1 MRIKIGCD
9 RLNLVCDLIWIKLL
23 QAKIHRISYYFFSV
37 LLHYVRGLETLMTQA
52 SSILWSILT
61 GTLLVGLLLVT
72 LLYFDLQ
79 VPLREFFDW
88 LQTIGLWAPLLFIL
102 IDMLLVIFLLPSIIF
117 TLAAGFLFGP
127 ALGSFCVI
135 VATTLGA
142 AVAFF
147 ISRHSFSEGVKNYL
161 RNHKK
166 LKVVNDELV
175 HEGWKLILLT
185 RLVPFFPLKL
195 SNYFFGATNFS
206 MADFVIGTFI
216 GIIPNTLFIV
226 YMGSLAADL
235 SMLVSGEL
243 MRSPNA
249 WGFYVLAFSF
259 MLVTVTYVTKH
270 AQRALLRYEAQA
282 VKDVRR
288 KHAS

>member
-1 MRIKIGCD
+1 MS
-9 RLNLVCDLIWIKLL
+9 
-23 QAKIHRISYYFFSV
+23 QS
-37 LLHYVRGLETLMTQA
+37 
-52 SSILWSILT
+52 SSILLSILA
-61 GTLLVGLLLVT
+61 GTFLVGLLFAI

-79 VPLREFFDW
+79 VQLLQFFDW
-88 LQTIGLWAPLLFIL
+88 LQTLGFWAPLLFIV
-102 IDMLLVIFLLPSIIF
+102 IDMLLVIFLLPSILF
-117 TLAAGFLFGP
+117 TLAAGFLFGA
-127 ALGSFCVI
+127 ALGSLCVI

-142 AVAFF
+142 VSAFF
-147 ISRHSFSEGVKNYL
+147 ISRYSFSEGVKDYL

-216 GIIPNTLFIV
+216 GIIPNTFFIV

-243 MRSPNA
+243 MRSPSA
-249 WGFYVLAFSF
+249 WVFYVLAFSL
-259 MLVTVTYVTKH
+259 MLVTIIYVTKH
-270 AQRALLRYEAQA
+270 AQRALLRYESRA
-282 VKDVRR
+282 VKRVR
-288 KHAS
+288 S

>member
-1 MRIKIGCD
+1 
-9 RLNLVCDLIWIKLL
+9 
-23 QAKIHRISYYFFSV
+23 
-37 LLHYVRGLETLMTQA
+37 MTQR

-61 GTLLVGLLLVT
+61 GTLLGGLLLAT

-79 VPLREFFDW
+79 VPLLKFFDW
-88 LQTIGLWAPLLFIL
+88 LQTIGFWAPLLFVL
-102 IDMLLVIFLLPSIIF
+102 INMLLVICLLPSILF

-127 ALGSFCVI
+127 WVGGICVLM
-135 VATTLGA
+135 ATTLGA
-142 AVAFF
+142 VGAFL
-147 ISRHSFSEGVKNYL
+147 ISRHSFSDKAKKYL

-206 MADFVIGTFI
+206 MVDFILGTFL
-216 GIIPNTLFIV
+216 GIIPNTFFIV
-226 YMGSLAADL
+226 YMGSMAADL
-235 SMLVSGEL
+235 SMLTSGEL

-249 WGFYVLAFSF
+249 WGFYVLAFGF
-259 MLVTVTYVTKH
+259 LLVMIIYVTKH
-270 AQRALLRYEAQA
+270 AQKALLRYEARA
-282 VKDVRR
+282 AKELRR
-288 KHAS
+288 KHAA